1 MKATISI
8 RELKAMSVFAAVED
22 KRKFLQGVRVEVTAD
37 SVIMLGTN
45 GHVMG
50 MLYGANPEVIDFE
63 PGVVT
68 IPLEAIKAMKHNKL
82 LPWVTVSAHDEI
94 PNMINL
100 LDHQGERAVEQPVG
114 HERDF
119 AWRRVVPSGV
129 SGEPPHGFD
138 AEYIGRFSTFARE
151 IRNSRDLKQCIHVF
165 QNGEEPAIVKL
176 AGFNNFFAVLMP
188 FRVTKEGVP
197 FEATLPA
204 WYLGDDVSD
213 LA

>member
-1 MKATISI
+1 MKVTISI
-8 RELKAMSVFAAVED
+8 RELKAMSVFAATED
-22 KRKFLQGVRVEVTAD
+22 KRKFLQGVRIEVTAD

-50 MLYGANPEVIDFE
+50 MLDCERPPVADFE

-68 IPLEAIKAMKHNKL
+68 VPLEAIKAMKHSKAQ
-82 LPWVTVSAHDEI
+82 PWVTVSTDAVEADKI
-94 PNMINL
+94 TL
-100 LDHQGERAVEQPVG
+100 LDHLGARIVDQPVG
-114 HERDF
+114 HDTGF
-119 AWRRVVPSGV
+119 AWRRVVPATA
-129 SGEPPHGFD
+129 SGESPHGFD
-138 AEYIGRFSTFARE
+138 AEYIGRFTTFARE
-151 IRNSRDLKQCIHVF
+151 IRNSRDLKQCIHIF
-165 QNGEEPAIVKL
+165 ENGEEPAIVKL

-188 FRVTKEGVP
+188 FRLTANGVP